1 MSSIKLFKIAIWIIL
16 TFIVNNISFNMIN
29 SADTIL
35 NIIGILLL
43 FIYIIF
49 SSETKCLTNI
59 NFKKIKKMF
68 NKNKNKKK

>member
-16 TFIVNNISFNMIN
+16 TFIVINISFNMIN
-29 SADTIL
+29 SADSIL

-59 NFKKIKKMF
+59 KFKKIKKMF
-68 NKNKNKKK
+68 NQNKNKTK